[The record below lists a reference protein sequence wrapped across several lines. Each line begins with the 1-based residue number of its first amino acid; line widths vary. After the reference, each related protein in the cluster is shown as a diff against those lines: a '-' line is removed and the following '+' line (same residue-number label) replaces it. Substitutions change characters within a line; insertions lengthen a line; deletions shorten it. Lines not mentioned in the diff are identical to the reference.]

1 MLGTFWRELLRK
13 PYPDDLS
20 NEEWN
25 LIQPILEKVKKVK
38 GRPPVHDRRE
48 ILNTLFYVLRTG
60 CQWRHL
66 PHDLPPWKAVYGQFL
81 RWRQKGI
88 LEEINHILRRKLRL
102 LSGRDSE
109 PSAGIINSQSAKT
122 TERGA
127 LKGSTVERKL
137 KVGKDIYLLTL
148 RD

>member
-1 MLGTFWRELLRK
+1 MRK
-13 PYPDDLS
+13 PYPDDL
-20 NEEWN
+20 NDEEWK
-25 LIQPILEKVKKVK
+25 LIQPILEEVKKIK

-48 ILNTLFYVLRTG
+48 ILNALFYVLRTG

-66 PHDLPPWKAVYGQFL
+66 PHDFPPWKAVYGQFL
-81 RWRQKGI
+81 RWRQKGV
-88 LEEINHILRRKLRL
+88 LEEINHILRRKLRC

-109 PSAGIINSQSAKT
+109 PSAGIIDSQSAKT

-127 LKGSTVERKL
+127 SKDSTVQRKL

-148 RD
+148 KD